1 MVGPPPEEITMAM
14 NTTRSMND
22 ALLTGLTEGGYQ
34 TGAPDRVPTDFGH
47 QQKLQHLH
55 PEHYG
60 GLPGG
65 SALALSPDEREVLP
79 TQLPITYIG
88 VQP

>member
-1 MVGPPPEEITMAM
+1 MAM

-22 ALLTGLTEGGYQ
+22 GLLTGLTEGGYQ
-34 TGAPDRVPTDFGH
+34 TGAPDREPTDNGH
-47 QQKLQHLH
+47 QQKLRHLH
-55 PEHYG
+55 TDYYG
-60 GLPGG
+60 GMPGG

-79 TQLPITYIG
+79 TQFPITWVG